1 MSLCIA
7 LFFARYKVHVFSI
20 FIEFQCTK
28 YKYIN
33 YDMKSD
39 FEVQKYTFFLAFC
52 RPENQFN
59 GKQGKKLKIQK
70 TFNSTKISMSKGVFR
85 KSKNPCS
92 VCRETQFFTPENLRS
107 FWKTWS
113 LVPFCTLNVL
123 CWTWVKISGTKY
135 KVQYK
140 YRYKYMYILR
150 WRMFITPN
158 FFKFLRQ
165 FSKKSTFFYV
175 SSGRR

>member
-7 LFFARYKVHVFSI
+7 LFFAKYKVHVFSI

-39 FEVQKYTFFLAFC
+39 FEVQKYTLFLDFC
-52 RPENQFN
+52 RPKKQFN
-59 GKQGKKLKIQK
+59 GKQGEKLKIQK
-70 TFNSTKISMSKGVFR
+70 TFDSTKISMSKGVFG
-85 KSKNPCS
+85 KSKNPGL
-92 VCRETQFFTPENLRS
+92 VRQETQFFTLENVRS

-123 CWTWVKISGTKY
+123 Y
-135 KVQYK
+135 
-140 YRYKYMYILR
+140 
-150 WRMFITPN
+150 
-158 FFKFLRQ
+158 
-165 FSKKSTFFYV
+165 
-175 SSGRR
+175 